1 MRLSI
6 ARSGQYEPCSTRPLR
21 RPRPPRRSESTS
33 SPRPQRATPSVGGS
47 QTAAKGQVDHDVR
60 EPGKRA
66 DEPERRQDAR
76 GREAEHEERR
86 RWVMHHVEEWH
97 GAGRHLP
104 TGMRLADTEQGREVG
119 NDPEQEEHAYSEA
132 VLARQRIGIE
142 GDGETGD
149 EPEMSTGKPPSGR
162 RRRLRCICD
171 ASETDSIN

>member
-1 MRLSI
+1 MASN
-6 ARSGQYEPCSTRPLR
+6 
-21 RPRPPRRSESTS
+21 
-33 SPRPQRATPSVGGS
+33 SPRGPPVSTPTVSGS
-47 QTAAKGQVDHDVR
+47 EAVAESQVDHDVR
-60 EPGKRA
+60 EPGKRT

-76 GREAEHEERR
+76 GCEAEHEERW

-104 TGMRLADTEQGREVG
+104 TGMRLAHTEQGRQMG

-132 VLARQRIGIE
+132 VLARLRIGIE
-142 GDGETGD
+142 GDGEAGD

-162 RRRLRCICD
+162 RRRLRRTCG